1 MDKLYQ
7 KCINIV
13 VLNTDIKDKETIE
26 LLATSIMAILLY
38 CGPHVISKI
47 EKKLKEYQVISD
59 DRSVSEILDK
69 KDIDIEEEY
78 SNNIKACVDKSYIR
92 KNGIVTE
99 TNTLIIP
106 KQTKKEDTIDSL
118 ERATHEL
125 FHIIREEDTI
135 MSPQQVEIIEG
146 VMNKKISFV
155 ERTIKSRNEFL
166 EEAIVQKSAKESI
179 QMLLEYL
186 ANEDTSYSSLHTRI
200 KKECRNYESHFY
212 CEIVYYLEQLLKS
225 NQIKEIMKDTFQ
237 KSDSKAL
244 SHYFNEIMDDNS
256 AFGKL
261 SILFDRIEKEIEKED
276 TDYEKLQLYRD
287 KINEYIHSFQIKEKQ
302 YQKIY

>member
-38 CGPHVISKI
+38 CGPQVISKI